1 MSHTNM
7 EAVPKLLDKKILVP
21 WNRMKSQM
29 PRKKNRVV
37 WAASLNVL
45 LSRLTQGQVVSVTMW
60 NKCFWSFLGLLAYPQ
75 SLKKGLIHQTERHKT
90 VSLKVRIGVCLC
102 ILLRTPLDLFPSP
115 HSEVKIFFN
124 NCQSFLD
131 FQQPSYH
138 LKFSKVQCHISH
150 IVSYCF
156 CNSSAKGE
164 LTPVDLQLSWPS
176 FSEKWLAA
184 RSPEGED
191 FGTFKFEE
199 WSFHVGGVTSATSEL
214 FGTSWYEAWHFFLFL
229 FSSFCLREIFE
240 DFFFGGVHD
249 LLWYFLIFILT

>member
-1 MSHTNM
+1 
-7 EAVPKLLDKKILVP
+7 
-21 WNRMKSQM
+21 
-29 PRKKNRVV
+29 
-37 WAASLNVL
+37 
-45 LSRLTQGQVVSVTMW
+45 MW

-115 HSEVKIFFN
+115 HSAVKIFFK

-131 FQQPSYH
+131 FQHPSYH

-156 CNSSAKGE
+156 RKSSAKGE
-164 LTPVDLQLSWPS
+164 LTPHGSPVFLVQS

-199 WSFHVGGVTSATSEL
+199 WNFHVGGVTSATSEL
-214 FGTSWYEAWHFFLFL
+214 FGTSWYEAWHFFSKFL
-229 FSSFCLREIFE
+229 FKRDFWG
-240 DFFFGGVHD
+240 FFFWGGSWFALV
-249 LLWYFLIFILT
+249 FLNFHPYLGEWCNLTNIFSIGWFNHRLV